1 MLIGLCS
8 SLIFA
13 PSFLHFNIL
22 LIEVIPIEAM
32 EPVKQLDSQVSQE
45 VPVQEP
51 PAPATATSSTPST
64 TDTLTAY
71 ELEFL
76 RPSRASSSTR
86 GVILLPRRRGLIKA
100 GTIFSKHLPH
110 GTLSS

>member
-32 EPVKQLDSQVSQE
+32 EPVKQLDSQVSQDL
-45 VPVQEP
+45 PVQEP
-51 PAPATATSSTPST
+51 PAPATATSTTPST
-64 TDTLTAY
+64 TDILAAY
-71 ELEFL
+71 ELPRTAL
-76 RPSRASSSTR
+76 
-86 GVILLPRRRGLIKA
+86 RRRHLDSCKKHEECQ
-100 GTIFSKHLPH
+100 GTHEIY
-110 GTLSS
+110 

>member
-22 LIEVIPIEAM
+22 LIEVTPIEAM

-51 PAPATATSSTPST
+51 PAPATATSSARST
-64 TDTLTAY
+64 TDTLAVC
-71 ELEFL
+71 ELEFFE
-76 RPSRASSSTR
+76 TIQCI
-86 GVILLPRRRGLIKA
+86 ILKGAISYREGKD
-100 GTIFSKHLPH
+100 
-110 GTLSS
+110 